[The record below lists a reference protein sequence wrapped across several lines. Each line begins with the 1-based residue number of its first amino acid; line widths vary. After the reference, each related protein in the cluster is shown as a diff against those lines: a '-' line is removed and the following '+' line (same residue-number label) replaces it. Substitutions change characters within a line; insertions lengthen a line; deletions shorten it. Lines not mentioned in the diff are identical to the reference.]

1 MHVYSYR
8 PGSNQSNV
16 RRKRSILKLI
26 LGLLLIAFGLFI
38 ILSRQGNPSQSNGN
52 EAAVANEQNRAQ
64 PASPEPEPLPAVQ
77 QVVEDFITSSQGD
90 YGVVVTDLATGQ
102 ELGAFKVDREYFA
115 ASLYKIYVA
124 YLGYIDIQNGKH
136 SLEQPFLGSWS
147 RKDCLD
153 KMIRESHSP
162 CAEKLWAEQGKT
174 RSTERLKDLG
184 LLHTNME
191 GLTTTAQ
198 DIDIILRRLY
208 ERKDLNDAH
217 TELFLKSMK
226 ENIYRDVLPVALP
239 ELEVMDKVGF
249 RELVEYHDVGIV
261 TLPNG
266 RQVAVTL
273 LTRNAGTKRMVDLT
287 KTIFEP
293 LIAAAR

>member
-52 EAAVANEQNRAQ
+52 EAAVTNEQNRAQ

-124 YLGYIDIQNGKH
+124 YLGYIDVQNGKH
-136 SLEQPFLGSWS
+136 SLEQPFLENWS

-249 RELVEYHDVGIV
+249 RELVEYHDAGIV